1 MEAFR
6 HKKHLMNQQLLQLT
20 NLSKKFDNAVK
31 HLLSLDHD
39 QLEDVICVTA
49 PSNEQLNNLAL
60 EEGVSKVED
69 VFSFDILDDAKENSE
84 TKSDFNVEMFKKLAH
99 LSMSG
104 EGYQKKILLLASSQ
118 NNEVFDYV
126 KV

>member
-6 HKKHLMNQQLLQLT
+6 HKKHPMNQQLLQLT
-20 NLSKKFDNAVK
+20 SLSKKFDNAVK

-39 QLEDVICVTA
+39 QLEVFFFFVTA

-118 NNEVFDYV
+118 NN
-126 KV
+126 

>member
-39 QLEDVICVTA
+39 QLE
-49 PSNEQLNNLAL
+49 
-60 EEGVSKVED
+60 
-69 VFSFDILDDAKENSE
+69 VFF
-84 TKSDFNVEMFKKLAH
+84 
-99 LSMSG
+99 
-104 EGYQKKILLLASSQ
+104 LLLRHQMNS
-118 NNEVFDYV
+118 
-126 KV
+126 

>member
-39 QLEDVICVTA
+39 QLEDVICVTV
-49 PSNEQLNNLAL
+49 PLNEQLNNLAL
-60 EEGVSKVED
+60 VYGWGIQSRGC
-69 VFSFDILDDAKENSE
+69 FLF
-84 TKSDFNVEMFKKLAH
+84 
-99 LSMSG
+99 
-104 EGYQKKILLLASSQ
+104 
-118 NNEVFDYV
+118 
-126 KV
+126 